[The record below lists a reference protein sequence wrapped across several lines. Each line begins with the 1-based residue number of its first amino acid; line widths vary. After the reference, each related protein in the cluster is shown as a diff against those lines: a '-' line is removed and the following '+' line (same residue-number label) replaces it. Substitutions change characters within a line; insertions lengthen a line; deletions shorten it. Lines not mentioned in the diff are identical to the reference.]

1 MRINWSNILFVFILI
16 LSIGL
21 FYSSNLKNND
31 RVISDVIVSIE
42 PNTTYFISA
51 DSIKNLVLKHI
62 NSSKDSIVLIKIEN
76 EIDNNTYVEKSQVFI
91 TVGQK
96 LHVNV
101 NQKDPIARLIT
112 KDSSFYLDK
121 NSNFMS
127 LSELQSEKVP
137 VVFGYNSE
145 TNLDFLTKV
154 SLFIKEDDFLKKNVS
169 QIIINDNK
177 ISLKLREYKASIL
190 IGDNDRL
197 KNKITNLKAFYIRAK
212 EEGDLKNYNMINLQF
227 ENQVVGVKK

>member
-1 MRINWSNILFVFILI
+1 MRINWENILFVLILI

-21 FYSSNLKNND
+21 FYGSNLKNND
-31 RVISDVIVSIE
+31 RIISDVIVSIE
-42 PNTTYFISA
+42 PNTSYFISA

-62 NSSKDSIVLIKIEN
+62 NSTKDSIALVKIEN
-76 EIDNNTYVEKSQVFI
+76 EIDNNTYVEKSQVFK
-91 TVGQK
+91 TVGQQ
-96 LHVNV
+96 LYVTV

-127 LSELQSEKVP
+127 LSKLQSVKVP

-154 SLFIKEDDFLKKNVS
+154 SLFIKEDDFLKNNVS
-169 QIIINDNK
+169 QIMLNDNK
-177 ISLKLREYKASIL
+177 ISLKLRDYRASIL
-190 IGDNDRL
+190 IGDNNRL
-197 KNKITNLKAFYIRAK
+197 KSKITNLKAFYIRAK

-227 ENQVVGVKK
+227 ENQVVAVKK